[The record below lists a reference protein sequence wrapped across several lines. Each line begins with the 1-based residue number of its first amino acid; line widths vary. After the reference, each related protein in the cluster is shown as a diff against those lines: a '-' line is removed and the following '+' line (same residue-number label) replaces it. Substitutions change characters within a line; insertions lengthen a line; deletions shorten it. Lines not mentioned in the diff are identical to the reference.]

1 MKNCL
6 EILAV
11 SILTIAP
18 LTVIAQSNAS
28 SQLVPNA
35 EIVHTFVDDE
45 GKLYQQRRYQGIIPS
60 IRDYLGTTPPSKKT
74 KRAHITWVGFQQKE
88 LYSRIFVQTNRP
100 SHFTLSKPDPL
111 TIVVSFDNTR
121 IPRMNERRDLVTHA
135 FQTRV
140 REIRPRNRGKK
151 SELVIHLSEPAG
163 YLYKQNGS
171 YVFIDIE
178 R

>member
-1 MKNCL
+1 M
-6 EILAV
+6 AV
-11 SILTIAP
+11 S
-18 LTVIAQSNAS
+18 AQSARTG
-28 SQLVPNA
+28 QLIPRS

-45 GKLYQQRRYQGIIPS
+45 GKLYHERRYQGIIPS
-60 IRDYLGTTPPSKKT
+60 IRDFLGTKRPSKKT
-74 KRAHITWVGFQQKE
+74 KRTHITWIGFQQKE

-111 TIVVSFDNTR
+111 TIVISFDNAR
-121 IPRMNERRDLVTHA
+121 IPRMNERRNLVTHA

-140 REIRPRNRGKK
+140 REIRPRMRGKK

-163 YLYKQNGS
+163 YLYKQNGP